1 MTSNFFCVG
10 QVANLPYVG
19 TALDDILLGVTRNT
33 VINIAHKMGFEVKY
47 QALKLNQL
55 SDANEAFL
63 TSSSRGVV
71 PIIRIDDVTI
81 GQGSPG
87 TITKQISAAYEA
99 YVMENAEII

>member
-1 MTSNFFCVG
+1 VG
-10 QVANLPYVG
+10 A
-19 TALDDILLGVTRNT
+19 ALDDILLGVTRNT
-33 VINIAHKMGFEVKY
+33 VIDIAHNIGLEVKY
-47 QALKLNQL
+47 QPLKRNQL

-87 TITKQISAAYEA
+87 TITKQLSVAYEA
-99 YVMENAEII
+99 YVMENAEMI